1 MSRLSVKNELS
12 YLNSAVSIKANELRE
27 FNSEY
32 VPDDLK
38 EIIDVR
44 LPFVANNEEHK
55 KQHLILLLAILS
67 LIPNS
72 YKKRLNALSIMC
84 QRLEEAAITSIYRTD
99 EYKDPTTHEH
109 EPMKLIYAKLA
120 KEYLKQIKAKYGY
133 IDTQDFTFLYPE
145 EKARKIKSYDVNYLS
160 NTQVLS
166 IIDSILQKSSINSN
180 SPIKENTRQCPLAPL
195 IKQERSSQKSNS
207 PTLIKRER
215 SSQKSRSPA
224 YKKQSRFI

>member
-12 YLNSAVSIKANELRE
+12 LSYLKSAVSIKANELRQ

-84 QRLEEAAITSIYRTD
+84 QRLEEAAITNIYRTKT
-99 EYKDPTTHEH
+99 YKHGTSYTHES
-109 EPMKLIYAKLA
+109 MDKNYAKLT
-120 KEYLKQIKAKYGY
+120 KEYLIQIKDKYDY
-133 IDTQDFTFLYPE
+133 LVNTQDFTFLYQE
-145 EKARKIKSYDVNYLS
+145 EKDRQIKSYDVNYLS
-160 NTQVLS
+160 NTHIFIMINS
-166 IIDSILQKSSINSN
+166 IIQKSDIN
-180 SPIKENTRQCPLAPL
+180 
-195 IKQERSSQKSNS
+195 SNS
-207 PTLIKRER
+207 PTLIKRDR

-224 YKKQSRFI
+224 YKKQSRFTQS